1 MLDKPREALHKR
13 LFCTWHNKWWE
24 LKKRNTEGQ
33 SANALA
39 NKHHSP
45 SFFYPFPSSAQDY
58 CVPFLHS
65 PSEPFSPV
73 LICYP
78 SLTPMLPVF
87 YPLCPHNLSVAPPLF
102 PSFCIGVLISLVPH
116 QNSLETVCR
125 MTVGNG
131 GIIQRIFKDLKC
143 LFWLLLI
150 AQDAITI
157 NIQAAKTGSGAS
169 GIKINI

>member
-1 MLDKPREALHKR
+1 MMGTKKEEYGGPVCECIGWLTPFTL
-13 LFCTWHNKWWE
+13 LF
-24 LKKRNTEGQ
+24 LP
-33 SANALA
+33 A
-39 NKHHSP
+39 
-45 SFFYPFPSSAQDY
+45 SFICSGLLCSFSHT
-58 CVPFLHS
+58 FLHS
-65 PSEPFSPV
+65 HSEPFSPV
-73 LICYP
+73 LICCP
-78 SLTPMLPVF
+78 SLTRLLPVF

-102 PSFCIGVLISLVPH
+102 PSFCIGILISLVPC

-131 GIIQRIFKDLKC
+131 GIIQRIFKGLKC

-157 NIQAAKTGSGAS
+157 NILAAKT

>member
-1 MLDKPREALHKR
+1 M
-13 LFCTWHNKWWE
+13 
-24 LKKRNTEGQ
+24 GQ
-33 SANALA
+33 FANALA
-39 NKHHSP
+39 NIP
-45 SFFYPFPSSAQDY
+45 LFTLLFLPSSFIRSGLL
-58 CVPFLHS
+58 CSFSHTFLHS
-65 PSEPFSPV
+65 PSEPFSPA

-78 SLTPMLPVF
+78 SLTRLLPVF

-102 PSFCIGVLISLVPH
+102 PSFCISVLISLVPL

-131 GIIQRIFKDLKC
+131 GIIQGIFKDLKC

-157 NIQAAKTGSGAS
+157 NIGKHG
-169 GIKINI
+169 KNRVRFFRNKDNV

>member
-1 MLDKPREALHKR
+1 MVR
-13 LFCTWHNKWWE
+13 T
-24 LKKRNTEGQ
+24 KKRGIRGASLWIYWLTYPIHPPF
-33 SANALA
+33 STRFL
-39 NKHHSP
+39 HP
-45 SFFYPFPSSAQDY
+45 LRTILCSFSHT
-58 CVPFLHS
+58 FLHS

-78 SLTPMLPVF
+78 SLTRLLPVF

-102 PSFCIGVLISLVPH
+102 PSFCIGVLISLVPR

-143 LFWLLLI
+143 LFWLLLM